1 MDRKTLLSTVVT
13 VLLLFAGF
21 VYCLRAE
28 SIIGV
33 KGESGSYGYRLV
45 QDSFDRESCERD
57 CRERYGL
64 EPYRRGTGGRRD
76 DYYLYARCIQDC
88 ETRFWKEY
96 DRRMRELEKE
106 KP

>member
-1 MDRKTLLSTVVT
+1 MDQKTLFSTVAT

-28 SIIGV
+28 SIIGME
-33 KGESGSYGYRLV
+33 GESGSYGYRLV

-57 CRERYGL
+57 CRERYGTEL
-64 EPYRRGTGGRRD
+64 FHRGRGGHMGN
-76 DYYLYARCIQDC
+76 YYVYARCIQDC

>member
-1 MDRKTLLSTVVT
+1 MDQKTLFSTVAT
-13 VLLLFAGF
+13 VLLLFASLVF
-21 VYCLRAE
+21 CLGAE
-28 SIIGV
+28 STVGV
-33 KGESGSYGYRLV
+33 DGVSGGYNNTLV
-45 QDSFDRESCERD
+45 YDGFDRESCERD
-57 CRERYGL
+57 CRERYGM
-64 EPYRRGTGGRRD
+64 EPYRRGRGGHRD

>member
-1 MDRKTLLSTVVT
+1 MDQKTLFTTVAT
-13 VLLLFAGF
+13 VLLLLASF
-21 VYCLRAE
+21 VCCIAAE
-28 SIIGV
+28 SIIGMD
-33 KGESGSYGYRLV
+33 GESGSYGYRLV

-64 EPYRRGTGGRRD
+64 EPYRRGRGGPRD

-88 ETRFWKEY
+88 DTRFWKEY

>member
-1 MDRKTLLSTVVT
+1 MDQKTLISTVAT

-21 VYCLRAE
+21 VYGLQAE

-33 KGESGSYGYRLV
+33 DGEPGSYGYRLV
-45 QDSFDRESCERD
+45 QDTFDRETCERD

-64 EPYRRGTGGRRD
+64 EPYRRGRGGPRD

-88 ETRFWKEY
+88 ETKFWKEY
-96 DRRMRELEKE
+96 DRRMRELEEE

>member
-1 MDRKTLLSTVVT
+1 MNQKTLFSTVAT
-13 VLLLFAGF
+13 ALLLFAGS
-21 VYCLRAE
+21 VYCLQADSNTGE
-28 SIIGV
+28 
-33 KGESGSYGYRLV
+33 KGESDSYGYELM

-57 CRERYGL
+57 CQERYGV
-64 EPYRRGTGGRRD
+64 EPYRRGRNHQRN

-88 ETRFWKEY
+88 NTRFWKEY

>member
-1 MDRKTLLSTVVT
+1 MDKKTLLSTVAT
-13 VLLLFAGF
+13 VLLLFAVF
-21 VYCLRAE
+21 VYCVPAE

-33 KGESGSYGYRLV
+33 EGESRSYGYRPV

-57 CRERYGL
+57 CRERYGTEL
-64 EPYRRGTGGRRD
+64 FHRGRGGHTG
-76 DYYLYARCIQDC
+76 YYYVYARCIQDC

>member
-1 MDRKTLLSTVVT
+1 MDQKTLLSTVAI
-13 VLLLFAGF
+13 VLLLFASF

-33 KGESGSYGYRLV
+33 DGEPGSCSYRLV
-45 QDSFDRESCERD
+45 QDTFDRETCERD

-64 EPYRRGTGGRRD
+64 EPYRRGRGGPRD

-88 ETRFWKEY
+88 ETKFWKEY
-96 DRRMRELEKE
+96 DRRMRELEEE